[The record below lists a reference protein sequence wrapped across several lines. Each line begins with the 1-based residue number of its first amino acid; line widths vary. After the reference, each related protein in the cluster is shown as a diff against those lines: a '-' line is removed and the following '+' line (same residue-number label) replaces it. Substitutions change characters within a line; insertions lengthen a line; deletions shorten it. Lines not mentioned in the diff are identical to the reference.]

1 MNYIIYLPYFLFKTN
16 YQNLFKSLKCA
27 QNEKNTI
34 FLILDMLKCSII
46 YGTSFID
53 YFNFRF
59 YQKSNVERSKY
70 ATMAVMYRFHKKIN
84 DQSKIHLVD
93 NKLEFAKHFSK
104 YKMKT
109 FCFGKDDINL
119 FSEFVKERANKIIV
133 IKDIDSTAGK
143 GVSFSKVTFSEL
155 GDVNIDL
162 VDYKDWFHSMFS
174 NSNLLYIEDYLT
186 QHHKLNSIS
195 PSGLNTVRVITL
207 LAEDKVHILGAAFR
221 ISVDS
226 KLDNFSAGN
235 LAADIEIDTGRI
247 LHGGIR
253 KLSACDSYH
262 KTHPI
267 TGAKIKDEIIPF
279 WNEVIDLVRNAA
291 RIIPEVRSIGWDV
304 AILENGPILIE
315 GNSKWNKDTWQIPA
329 NQGRL
334 ERISEYM

>member
-16 YQNLFKSLKCA
+16 YKNLYKSLKCA
-27 QNEKNTI
+27 HNERNTF
-34 FLILDMLKCSII
+34 FLILDMLKCSIV

-59 YQKSNVERSKY
+59 YQKSSLDRSKY
-70 ATMAVMYRFHKKIN
+70 ATMGIMYRFHKTIN

-109 FCFGKDDINL
+109 FCFGKEDINQ
-119 FSEFVKERANKIIV
+119 FSEFIKDRENKIIV
-133 IKDIDSTAGK
+133 VKDIDSTAGK
-143 GVSFSKVTFSEL
+143 GVNFSKVTLSKS
-155 GDVNIDL
+155 GDVYIDMMN
-162 VDYKDWFHSMFS
+162 YKEWFFSKFS
-174 NSNLLYIEDYLT
+174 NSNILYIEDYLI
-186 QHHKLNSIS
+186 QHNKLNSIS

-207 LAEDKVHILGAAFR
+207 LAEDKVQILGAAFR

-235 LAADIEIDTGRI
+235 LAADIEIDSGRI
-247 LHGGIR
+247 LLGGIK
-253 KLSACDSYH
+253 KLSACDNYH
-262 KTHPI
+262 EYHPI
-267 TGAKIKDEIIPF
+267 TGVKIKDEIIPF
-279 WNEVIDLVRNAA
+279 WNEVIDLVRSAA

-329 NQGRL
+329 NEGRL
-334 ERISEYM
+334 ERISKYL